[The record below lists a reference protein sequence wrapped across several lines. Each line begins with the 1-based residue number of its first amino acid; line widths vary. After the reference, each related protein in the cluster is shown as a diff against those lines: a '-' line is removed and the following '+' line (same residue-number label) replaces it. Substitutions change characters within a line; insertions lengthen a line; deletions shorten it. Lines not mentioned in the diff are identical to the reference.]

1 MVIVHKNK
9 KNYVWMFLLLLVF
22 GANLLLYRSPIT
34 PFVLTD
40 EVKWVIFGSLFDL
53 VIVIPVLLLLI
64 YGKKTI
70 TLKRFII
77 FMAGGLI
84 LARFLIPNQ
93 YFSSFKGITYVGF
106 AIEGSFIVFELV
118 VFIMELL
125 LLYVLICNLPS
136 IIRQVKASTLTPL
149 FSFPIVVKGKVRNLP
164 VIHII
169 VSEILMFYYAF
180 ATWKRQS
187 PKGKE
192 VYTLH
197 KNSSMIAFHILLIH
211 SISY

>member
-106 AIEGSFIVFELV
+106 AIEG
-118 VFIMELL
+118 
-125 LLYVLICNLPS
+125 
-136 IIRQVKASTLTPL
+136 
-149 FSFPIVVKGKVRNLP
+149 
-164 VIHII
+164 
-169 VSEILMFYYAF
+169 
-180 ATWKRQS
+180 
-187 PKGKE
+187 
-192 VYTLH
+192 
-197 KNSSMIAFHILLIH
+197 
-211 SISY
+211 